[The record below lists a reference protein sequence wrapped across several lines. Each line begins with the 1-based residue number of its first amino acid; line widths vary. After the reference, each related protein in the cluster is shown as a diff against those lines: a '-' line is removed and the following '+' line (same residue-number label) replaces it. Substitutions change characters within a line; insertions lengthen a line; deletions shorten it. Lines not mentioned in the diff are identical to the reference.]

1 VAPLLGRRW
10 AESEY
15 TWWLLIGGA
24 GVVTEEQAHAQGEAL
39 AIGMGITFYVVRS
52 PEGRLLPAQVP
63 PDNCEVLAT
72 IEPPSE
78 QEHTLE

>member
-1 VAPLLGRRW
+1 M
-10 AESEY
+10 
-15 TWWLLIGGA
+15 
-24 GVVTEEQAHAQGEAL
+24 TEEQARSQAEAL

-52 PEGRLLPAQVP
+52 PEGRLLPVQVP
-63 PDNCEVLAT
+63 PDDCEVIAT